1 MGILPWHG
9 PLVQLRP
16 LRPWPFAVEPADE
29 HLYCKQKKES
39 FIPGSL
45 DTTITTAAP
54 CTHRWRRRRRLRGR
68 RGSGYSVSGALSLS
82 SHTTSRCWGAGGAIG
97 RSVNP
102 ISTRV
107 GRLCPPNN
115 TGTPGFSDL
124 PPALL
129 HWASVV
135 HNLGRGQSP
144 SYTVAL

>member
-54 CTHRWRRRRRLRGR
+54 RRAHTDG
-68 RGSGYSVSGALSLS
+68 GAGGGCADGVAAVILSLELS
-82 SHTTSRCWGAGGAIG
+82 SHTTSRCW
-97 RSVNP
+97 
-102 ISTRV
+102 
-107 GRLCPPNN
+107 LQ
-115 TGTPGFSDL
+115 PGV
-124 PPALL
+124 PGVTL
-129 HWASVV
+129 HWQIS
-135 HNLGRGQSP
+135 
-144 SYTVAL
+144 